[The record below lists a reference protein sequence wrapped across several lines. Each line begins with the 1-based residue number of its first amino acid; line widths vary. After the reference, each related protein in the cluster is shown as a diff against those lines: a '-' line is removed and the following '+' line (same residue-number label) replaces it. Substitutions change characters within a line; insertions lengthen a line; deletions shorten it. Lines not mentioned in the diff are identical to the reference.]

1 VLGAL
6 TIQSTQRNAFTTE
19 DITILQSMAD
29 QLANAIAN
37 ASLYAQTQSALK
49 EMETIYRRYL
59 VRGWS
64 EYGQTRSA
72 SGYRRSE
79 QGVTP
84 LGDDLLPEV
93 LQALLDPQPTTL
105 TTGQET
111 QPTLVVPIKLRDYP
125 IGAIGLK
132 AKEEER
138 QWSEDEISLIE
149 ILSEQ
154 FALAAENIPLLEE
167 TQRRAER
174 EHLVSE
180 ITTRLRASNDPQTIL
195 QTAASELRR
204 ALNAKNARVLIES
217 IEQLATRR
225 AADNPVADDRGEK

>member
-1 VLGAL
+1 
-6 TIQSTQRNAFTTE
+6 
-19 DITILQSMAD
+19 MAD

-37 ASLYAQTQSALK
+37 ASLYEQTQTALK
-49 EMETIYRRYL
+49 EMESIYHRYL
-59 VRGWS
+59 MQGWS
-64 EYGQTRSA
+64 EYSQFRSA

-79 QGVTP
+79 KGVTP
-84 LGDDLLPEV
+84 LGSDLLPEV
-93 LQALLDPQPTTL
+93 QHALLDPHPTTL
-105 TTGQET
+105 KTTDET

-132 AKEEER
+132 AKEDQR
-138 QWSEDEISLIE
+138 QWTEEEISLIE

-154 FALAAENIPLLEE
+154 FALAAENIRLLEE

-180 ITTRLRASNDPQTIL
+180 ITTHLRTSNDPQTIL

-204 ALNAKNARVLIES
+204 ALNAKNARVLIQS
-217 IEQLATRR
+217 LEQYAMHRSAEEHT
-225 AADNPVADDRGEK
+225 ADDRGEK